1 MSSIFYFLYI
11 ISYQY
16 FFSSIIIST
25 RTISSRNLKVQELSI
40 INLKMDDNFM
50 NSRKLH
56 QKEVESFLNSK
67 FSSQSWKFT
76 YPGGHG
82 NETYFARSDNKVYFV
97 KLGSEVAKYQVM
109 ASIGLTPLIL
119 TEGSLEDGTSIMVQT
134 YIEGQTPTR
143 RDYQTHLE
151 DFATALHKV
160 HHSAELKQVLPEV
173 STDKY
178 SAIGLQVLNEI
189 QTRWNK
195 FRHLVPRSADLV
207 DEGIIQLRE
216 KVKGFQGTG
225 LVASHN
231 DICNANWII
240 TPDIKLY
247 LIDLDSMS
255 IDDPALDIG
264 AILWWYYPPE
274 IRQEFL
280 EIVGYADHNEFMTR
294 MRVRMAMHCLNIILP
309 RENSFDTFDP
319 NSFSENLTDFKA
331 IIAGEE
337 NPQGYD

>member
-1 MSSIFYFLYI
+1 
-11 ISYQY
+11 
-16 FFSSIIIST
+16 
-25 RTISSRNLKVQELSI
+25 
-40 INLKMDDNFM
+40 MDDHFM
-50 NSRKLH
+50 NSRKPH
-56 QKEVESFLNSK
+56 QNEVESFLINQ
-67 FSSQSWKFT
+67 FFRDTWEFT

-82 NETYFARSDNKVYFV
+82 KETYFARNGKEVYFV
-97 KLGSEVAKYQVM
+97 KLESQAARYQAM
-109 ASIGLTPLIL
+109 ASIGLTPPIL
-119 TEGSLEDGTSIMVQT
+119 TEGFLEDGTSIMVQT
-134 YIEGQTPTR
+134 YIEGRTPTR
-143 RDYQTHLE
+143 RDYQTHFE

-160 HHSAELKQVLPEV
+160 HHSAELKQALPEV
-173 STDKY
+173 SNDNY

-195 FRHLVPRSADLV
+195 FRSLVPGSADLV

-274 IRQEFL
+274 MRQEFL
-280 EIVGYADHNEFMTR
+280 EIVGYADDHEFKTR
-294 MRVRMAMHCLNIILP
+294 MQFRMAMHCLNIILP
-309 RENSFDTFDP
+309 RDNSFDSFDP
-319 NSFSENLTDFKA
+319 DAFSENLTDFKA
-331 IIAGEE
+331 IIAGNK
-337 NPQGYD
+337 NPQGYFDW

>member
-1 MSSIFYFLYI
+1 
-11 ISYQY
+11 
-16 FFSSIIIST
+16 
-25 RTISSRNLKVQELSI
+25 
-40 INLKMDDNFM
+40 MDDHFM
-50 NSRKLH
+50 NFRKLH
-56 QKEVESFLNSK
+56 QKEVESFLINQ
-67 FSSQSWKFT
+67 FSSDSWEFT

-82 NETYFARSDNKVYFV
+82 NETYIARSDRKIFFV
-97 KLGSEVAKYQVM
+97 KLGSHVARYIAL
-109 ASIGLTPLIL
+109 ASIGLTPPVL
-119 TEGSLEDGTSIMVQT
+119 TEGFLEDGTSIMVQT
-134 YIEGQTPTR
+134 YIEGRTPTR
-143 RDYQTHLE
+143 RDYHTHLD
-151 DFATALHKV
+151 DFASAIHKV
-160 HHSAELKQVLPEV
+160 HHSAEVNQTLPEV
-173 STDKY
+173 STDEY
-178 SAIGLQVLNEI
+178 STIGLQVLNKI

-195 FRHLVPRSADLV
+195 FRSLVPRSTDLV

-280 EIVGYADHNEFMTR
+280 EIVGYADYNEFMTR